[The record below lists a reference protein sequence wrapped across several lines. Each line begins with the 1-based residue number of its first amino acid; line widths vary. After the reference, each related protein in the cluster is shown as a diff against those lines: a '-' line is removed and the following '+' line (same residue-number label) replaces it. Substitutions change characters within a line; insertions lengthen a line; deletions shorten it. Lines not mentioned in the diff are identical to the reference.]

1 MSTLA
6 QMWQPLAVADGATV
20 HWRLGPCD
28 LWLRRNGPE
37 WWLAVHSGID
47 DASARPPSIDVEQ
60 PPRNIQW
67 LRRIAPERCDSVS
80 VTPRLPDRPVI
91 SRPDH
96 PLSLLPGAH
105 CRFFMGIPAFLSVCL
120 DLRGLELHEV
130 TTVALSNSWSGSVM
144 EGELCY
150 ALRTTAKREPGEL
163 LPASHRIVCP
173 VEVRNESKEVLTFS
187 RITLPV
193 GALNVYLGDTRLWA
207 NAISATYLGDEEW
220 SRIRPDDGP
229 PPFDQARDRLGQAR
243 NPAEHSSFLPLFSDF
258 KHLVHL

>member
-1 MSTLA
+1 
-6 QMWQPLAVADGATV
+6 
-20 HWRLGPCD
+20 
-28 LWLRRNGPE
+28 
-37 WWLAVHSGID
+37 
-47 DASARPPSIDVEQ
+47 
-60 PPRNIQW
+60 
-67 LRRIAPERCDSVS
+67 
-80 VTPRLPDRPVI
+80 
-91 SRPDH
+91 
-96 PLSLLPGAH
+96 
-105 CRFFMGIPAFLSVCL
+105 
-120 DLRGLELHEV
+120 
-130 TTVALSNSWSGSVM
+130 
-144 EGELCY
+144 
-150 ALRTTAKREPGEL
+150 LRTTAKREPGEL